1 MQTHCLPPG
10 ERWGSLP
17 PPHRDSFDR
26 LLLARA
32 EQEGL
37 MLITA
42 DPTVAR
48 YLGPVRHSDS
58 S

>member
-1 MQTHCLPPG
+1 MG
-10 ERWGSLP
+10 EP
-17 PPHRDSFDR
+17 AAPHRDSFDR

-58 S
+58 F